1 MEGVDD
7 VVSVR
12 VTTEGRHC
20 HIAVDF
26 LSSHDQRPIYVT
38 LCLGQTYMSAS
49 IYNLVSDLIVI
60 LVRFIWH
67 QYEHQSRYRKWVV
80 KSWAHY

>member
-12 VTTEGRHC
+12 VTTECLHC

-38 LCLGQTYMSAS
+38 LCLGQTHTLAS
-49 IYNLVSDLIVI
+49 IYNLVSDLIII
-60 LVRFIWH
+60 LI
-67 QYEHQSRYRKWVV
+67 RYI
-80 KSWAHY
+80 